1 MNTDIISILTVS
13 GLILY
18 IINYLTGWL
27 VYFKVLNI
35 SKLKHTIL
43 FVTLLAVL
51 LALLI
56 NLNFLSNKF
65 LLYLASFLF
74 VLILPAGSKGGK
86 YHIGVSS
93 AGILLYIFTML
104 NYQYLKFVN

>member
-43 FVTLLAVL
+43 FIILLAVL
-51 LALLI
+51 VALLI

-65 LLYLASFLF
+65 LLYLASIVFL
-74 VLILPAGSKGGK
+74 LALPAGTKGGK
-86 YHIGVSS
+86 YHIAVST
-93 AGILLYIFTML
+93 AGILIYTFTMF
-104 NYQYLKFVN
+104 NYQYFKFIN